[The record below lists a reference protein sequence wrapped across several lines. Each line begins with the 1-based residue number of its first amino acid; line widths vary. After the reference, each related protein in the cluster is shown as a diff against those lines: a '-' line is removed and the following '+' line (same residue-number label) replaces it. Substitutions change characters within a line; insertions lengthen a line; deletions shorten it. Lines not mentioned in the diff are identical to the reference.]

1 MLSVAAACVAVAV
14 GPAGAGVAQTRTDL
28 LPPVGSEISSS
39 MLGTGSTL
47 ELRSSTLTLD
57 LRGGLQQRVVENPED
72 PVNSVR
78 LRTVGFR
85 LSAPIAGGDGDG
97 DDDGDDDGGGTIT
110 FEQNDVDTTAPSTLR
125 LTQTSPAR
133 YEEKDL
139 FDFSVTIAQP
149 DAEPLVLLAR
159 SPMVLTAELPR
170 YPADGEMFRLE
181 EPVEFVL
188 PDDPDTV
195 IARLTTFPCK
205 RGRL

>member
-14 GPAGAGVAQTRTDL
+14 GPTGAGVAQAQTD
-28 LPPVGSEISSS
+28 LPPVGAEIPSS
-39 MLGTGSTL
+39 MVATGSTF
-47 ELRSSTLTLD
+47 EIHDKTLTLD
-57 LRGGLQQRVVENPED
+57 LRGGIKQRVMENPED

-85 LSAPIAGGDGDG
+85 LSAQIEDGDG
-97 DDDGDDDGGGTIT
+97 GAIT
-110 FEQNDVDTTAPSTLR
+110 LEQNDVDTTAPSTLR

-139 FDFSVTIAQP
+139 LDFSVTIQQP
-149 DAEPLVLLAR
+149 DQQEPLVLQTK

-181 EPVEFVL
+181 EPVEFVF

-195 IARLTTFPCK
+195 VARLTTFLCK